1 MQNKLLGCLWEF
13 HESVPRKYKIRIAVF
28 AMLLVILL
36 CVPPIFSGGRY
47 VVSPIKENGVTFVTL
62 SVGQSNAALILGEGC
77 AFMVDTGAN
86 AAEDT
91 VIAALNYYGVKI
103 IDGIFLTH
111 EDEDHA
117 GGLDRILDERS
128 VRRVILTREC
138 YLAVMQT
145 GAEEHINRAVKEKGT
160 EIVYAECGQ
169 TLAYAPLSVESRAPV
184 GLSSSENDDSLVLR
198 VVYGET
204 AAIFLGDIEDTG
216 EKALYLDVLSKQRDI
231 RSALLMV
238 AHHGAATSSN
248 GALLKEISPQF
259 AVISCGTDNSYG
271 HPSAVVLER
280 LRLLGAEVH
289 RTDLEGTIT
298 IHSDGKIM
306 RYED

>member
-1 MQNKLLGCLWEF
+1 MKNKFFDLLQDFRENL
-13 HESVPRKYKIRIAVF
+13 PRKYKIRIVVF
-28 AMLLVILL
+28 FALLMILL
-36 CVPPIFSGGRY
+36 CIPPIFSGGHY
-47 VVSPIKENGVTFVTL
+47 VVSPINENGVTFVTL

-77 AFMVDTGAN
+77 VFMVDTGAN

-91 VIAALNYYGVKI
+91 VIAALNYYGVKT

-117 GGLDRILDERS
+117 GGLDRILEERT
-128 VRRVILTREC
+128 VRQVILTREC

-145 GAEEHINRAVKEKGT
+145 GVGEQVKRAVKEKGT

-169 TLAYAPLSVESRAPV
+169 TLTYAPLSVEILAPV
-184 GLSSSENDDSLVLR
+184 GASSFENDNSLVLR

-204 AAIFLGDIEDTG
+204 AAIFLGDIEEAG

-248 GALLKEISPQF
+248 GALLKVISPKF
-259 AVISCGTDNSYG
+259 AVISCGTDNPYG
-271 HPSAVVLER
+271 HPSAAVLER
-280 LRLLGAEVH
+280 LSLLGVEVH

-298 IHSDGKIM
+298 IHSDGETM
-306 RYED
+306 RYEG